1 MAEAPKKI
9 SKNVEMTGERTR
21 AYDVWRASLG
31 LDFIGLPFVEYSRL
45 QTKSWPRFAIN
56 AVVLP
61 SWHENLSRHDVNGTM
76 ANSHSSS
83 KSIIALVESGV
94 FPKELP
100 IFDVYLDPDF
110 RTFECRCIGEKNGD
124 RLNSAEFIK
133 TVLKQEPIAMA
144 GPFEFEK
151 DSASAAYSAWHRVAM
166 PSSAGM
172 MDIDFVELR
181 NGRPVALIEATK
193 ANSVELEYG
202 LFSFLSRG
210 FAQSSIYIQLAEL
223 LSTDAYVVTY
233 TDEMQ
238 EVEVLKLSRAM
249 ISHIDDF
256 DRRRQQLAKEFLE
269 SKSAQSRSQA
279 QGMAVG
285 RLFTDGG
292 QEFLRSLSKQRR
304 KWAIGEY
311 VDWLT
316 SKAPLPSRGGA

>member
-1 MAEAPKKI
+1 
-9 SKNVEMTGERTR
+9 MTGERTR
-21 AYDVWRASLG
+21 AYDVWRENLG

-45 QTKSWPRFAIN
+45 QTKTWPRFAIN

-61 SWHENLSRHDVNGTM
+61 SWRENSSRHDVNGTM

-83 KSIIALVESGV
+83 KSIIALVGSGV
-94 FPKELP
+94 FPKEIP
-100 IFDVYLDPDF
+100 IFDVNLDPEF
-110 RTFECRCIGEKNGD
+110 RAFECRRIDQKNGNRMD
-124 RLNSAEFIK
+124 SAEFIE
-133 TVLKQEPIAMA
+133 TVLKQEPKAIE
-144 GPFEFEK
+144 GPLAFEM

-166 PSSAGM
+166 PSSAGV

-181 NGRPVALIEATK
+181 NGEPVALMEATK
-193 ANSVELEYG
+193 ANSGDLEYG

-210 FAQSSIYIQLAEL
+210 FAQASIYIQLAEL

-233 TDEMQ
+233 TDEMK

-269 SKSAQSRSQA
+269 SKSAQNRSQA
-279 QGMAVG
+279 QGMAVS
-285 RLFTDGG
+285 RLFSDGG
-292 QEFLRSLSKQRR
+292 QEFLRGLIKQRR
-304 KWAIGEY
+304 KWAIADY